1 MEIFLPF
8 VVDQVQVTLLGVFP
22 TFIELTNTYGPFLGT
37 VILLVVIILWL
48 QHHWYS
54 RALKAKNEE
63 IKRLVEREKD
73 LFARVTVLLD
83 KAIEQ
88 L

>member
-1 MEIFLPF
+1 MEIFLQF
-8 VVDQVQVTLLGVFP
+8 VADRLTLLGVFP
-22 TFIELTNTYGPFLGT
+22 TFIDLTNTYGPFLGT
-37 VILLVVIILWL
+37 VILFVIIMLWM

-73 LFARVTVLLD
+73 LYVRTTVLLD